1 MNSANSLPDEM
12 EPVSQM
18 HAFKGRI
25 LLVDDEPVL
34 RALASSILT
43 SQKWDV
49 LSASSAEEAE
59 QLLKYCAARQT
70 KIDLVILDLVLPGG
84 MSGMEA
90 LGALRLLQPGIP
102 IIACSGFLADAESIA
117 SCLEM
122 GFNDVL
128 PKPYSPRTLADMV
141 TRLLP
146 HAVSFPEAGR
156 I

>member
-1 MNSANSLPDEM
+1 MNPASPLPDEM
-12 EPVSQM
+12 EPVAHM

-34 RALASSILT
+34 RALASTILT

-59 QLLKYCAARQT
+59 QLLKYCTTHQT
-70 KIDLVILDLVLPGG
+70 KVDLAILDLVLPGG

-90 LGALRLLQPGIP
+90 LDAFRKIQPDLP
-102 IIACSGFLADAESIA
+102 IIACSGFLADAESVE
-117 SCLEM
+117 SCLRM
-122 GFNDVL
+122 GFNEVL
-128 PKPYSPRTLADMV
+128 AKPYSPRVLADMV

-146 HAVSFPEAGR
+146 NAIVFPESVQV
-156 I
+156 